1 MSDQIDFDDNEYVW
15 PVGDTP
21 DLDTTRLAPAL
32 PPIPTTVI
40 VNDGTWETM
49 WNGFQR
55 LSTLLDAARGAS
67 IFDRAADEIEALRKD
82 NAELAD
88 ILAVAMNTPL
98 TL

>member
-55 LSTLLDAARGAS
+55 LSALLDAAPGAS
-67 IFDRAADEIEALRKD
+67 IFHRAADEIEALRKD